1 MDYTGDGA
9 RVGTKSSDGGPAVTE
24 GGPGDRAGLEAGDVI
39 TEVDGRRIHSG
50 DELIVK
56 TRAHRPGDRLELT
69 VERDGRESP
78 YRWCSDPR
86 TATKRIERGPSEDR
100 LTETSQRR
108 PQTALHKANN
118 PENRP
123 PARTRSPRDSTGRTG
138 TAGTVDPARTTEDP
152 HRPPRAE
159 DRGHRKELQ
168 VFNDIGPLELIT
180 LVVLAVLVF
189 GPDKLPKVIQDV
201 MRTVRKIREFSESA
215 KQDIRS
221 ELGPEFKDFE
231 FEDLNPKTFIR
242 KQLDNDE
249 LGLKEIRNGF
259 DLKKEMAEVTDSV
272 HSTDTPA
279 ASSSG
284 GRIDMTKKPEEP
296 GEDNRP
302 PFDADAT

>member
-1 MDYTGDGA
+1 M
-9 RVGTKSSDGGPAVTE
+9 
-24 GGPGDRAGLEAGDVI
+24 
-39 TEVDGRRIHSG
+39 
-50 DELIVK
+50 
-56 TRAHRPGDRLELT
+56 
-69 VERDGRESP
+69 
-78 YRWCSDPR
+78 
-86 TATKRIERGPSEDR
+86 
-100 LTETSQRR
+100 
-108 PQTALHKANN
+108 
-118 PENRP
+118 
-123 PARTRSPRDSTGRTG
+123 
-138 TAGTVDPARTTEDP
+138 
-152 HRPPRAE
+152 
-159 DRGHRKELQ
+159 
-168 VFNDIGPLELIT
+168 FNDIGPLELIT

-242 KQLDNDE
+242 KQLDNEE

-272 HSTDTPA
+272 HGTDTSSSP
-279 ASSSG
+279 SSSG